1 MNKQHALVLGAIGA
15 TGRELVLQLL
25 AHPAFG
31 EVSIF
36 VRKKPVLEHQKLKVH
51 EIDFSKLNSY
61 RNLVV
66 GDVLFSALGTTLKV
80 AGSKANQYEVDYTY
94 QYEFAKMAS
103 ENGVNHYALVSS
115 TGANK
120 DSCFFYLKTKG
131 ALEEEIKKLSFT
143 AIQIFQPPTLIR
155 QADLLRPAEKRG
167 IRMLNTLNRFG
178 ILRSQKPLSVSVLAK
193 KMIDGTQHNTQDI
206 TIYQPKDI
214 EEETSF

>member
-1 MNKQHALVLGAIGA
+1 MNKQHALVLGATGA
-15 TGRELVLQLL
+15 TGRELVMQLL

-31 EVSIF
+31 DVSIF
-36 VRKKPVLEHQKLKVH
+36 VRKKPTLEHLKLKVH

-61 RNLVV
+61 KNLVV

-80 AGSKANQYEVDYTY
+80 AGSKAKQYEVDYTY

-103 ENGVNHYALVSS
+103 KNRVNHYSLVSS

-120 DSCFFYLKTKG
+120 DAWFFYLKMKG
-131 ALEEEIKKLSFT
+131 ALEDEVKKLSFT
-143 AIQIFQPPTLIR
+143 STHIFQPPTLIR

-193 KMIDGTQHNTQDI
+193 KMIDEVQHNTQGLN
-206 TIYQPKDI
+206 IYQPKDI
-214 EEETSF
+214 DEETSF

>member
-1 MNKQHALVLGAIGA
+1 MNKQHAMVLGATGA
-15 TGRELVLQLL
+15 TGRELVTQLL
-25 AHPAFG
+25 AHPAFAS
-31 EVSIF
+31 VSIF
-36 VRKKPVLEHQKLKVH
+36 VRKKPDLEHQKLKVH
-51 EIDFSKLNSY
+51 EINFSKLNSY
-61 RNLVV
+61 KNLVV
-66 GDVLFSALGTTLKV
+66 GDVLFSALGTTRKV

-120 DSCFFYLKTKG
+120 NAWFFYLKTKG
-131 ALEEEIKKLSFT
+131 ALEEEIKKLPFKS
-143 AIQIFQPPTLIR
+143 IKIYQPPTLIR

-167 IRMLNTLNRFG
+167 IRILNTLNRFG

-193 KMIDGTQHNTQDI
+193 KMIDEVLRNKQGK

-214 EEETSF
+214 KE

>member
-1 MNKQHALVLGAIGA
+1 MNKQHALVLGATGA

-36 VRKKPVLEHQKLKVH
+36 VRKKPDLEHHKLKIH

-61 RNLVV
+61 KNLVV
-66 GDVLFSALGTTLKV
+66 GDVLFSALGTTLKD
-80 AGSKANQYEVDYTY
+80 AGSKAKQYEVDYTY

-103 ENGVNHYALVSS
+103 ENRVNHYSLVSS

-120 DSCFFYLKTKG
+120 DAWFFYLITKG
-131 ALEEEIKKLSFT
+131 ALEEEIKKLPFKS
-143 AIQIFQPPTLIR
+143 IKIYQPPTLIR

-178 ILRSQKPLSVSVLAK
+178 ILRSQKPLSVSALAK
-193 KMIDGTQHNTQDI
+193 KMIDEVQHNTQGI
-206 TIYQPKDI
+206 NIYQPKDI
-214 EEETSF
+214 KE

>member
-1 MNKQHALVLGAIGA
+1 MNKQHAMVLGATGA
-15 TGRELVLQLL
+15 TGRELVTQLL
-25 AHPAFG
+25 AHPAFAS
-31 EVSIF
+31 VSIF
-36 VRKKPVLEHQKLKVH
+36 VRKKPDFEHQKLKVH
-51 EIDFSKLNSY
+51 EIDFSKFSNY
-61 RNLVV
+61 KNLVV
-66 GDVLFSALGTTLKV
+66 GDVLFSALGTTRKV

-120 DSCFFYLKTKG
+120 DAWFFYLKTKG
-131 ALEEEIKKLSFT
+131 ALEEEIKKLPFKS
-143 AIQIFQPPTLIR
+143 IKIYQPPTLIR

-167 IRMLNTLNRFG
+167 IRILNTLNRFG

-193 KMIDGTQHNTQDI
+193 KMIDEVLRNKQGK

-214 EEETSF
+214 KE

>member
-1 MNKQHALVLGAIGA
+1 MNKQHAMVLGATGA
-15 TGRELVLQLL
+15 TGRELVTQLL
-25 AHPAFG
+25 AHPAFAS
-31 EVSIF
+31 VSIF
-36 VRKKPVLEHQKLKVH
+36 VRKKPDFEHQKLKVH
-51 EIDFSKLNSY
+51 EIDFSKFSNY
-61 RNLVV
+61 KNLVV
-66 GDVLFSALGTTLKV
+66 GDVLFSALGTTRKV

-120 DSCFFYLKTKG
+120 DAWFFYLKTKG
-131 ALEEEIKKLSFT
+131 ALEEEIKKLPFKS
-143 AIQIFQPPTLIR
+143 IKIYQPPTLIR

-167 IRMLNTLNRFG
+167 IRILNTLNRFG

-193 KMIDGTQHNTQDI
+193 KIIDEVLRNKQGK

-214 EEETSF
+214 KE